1 MSHIKNLPTG
11 PDNLSDPV
19 YVVTTVFNP
28 IRFNSRWRLYNK
40 FAHHVTTSGGI
51 LYTVEVA
58 LGDREFS
65 VTTSNN
71 PCHLQL
77 RSREIIW
84 HKERALNLLIHR
96 LPANWKYLAWVDA
109 DVTFVR
115 TDWINEIRH
124 QLQVYDI
131 LQPWKIAEDLDALEH
146 PIQRHMSFGASFA
159 NRIRTP
165 KQATGNYEGSV
176 ILSSSAGDM
185 QAWHPGFAWAIRRD
199 AFDKIGALFDT
210 GICGAG
216 DNHMA
221 KALVGDAANSC
232 HPQVSEGYRSAVLE
246 WGERAAMLYR
256 NIGYMDGLLLHHWHG
271 PKAGRRYWDRWKILT
286 ETKFDPSKDLI
297 REATG
302 LFGLKPQRYE
312 LKRLLREYF
321 LQRNEDAPY

>member
-1 MSHIKNLPTG
+1 MSHIENLTTR
-11 PDNLSDPV
+11 PDKLLDPV

-28 IRFNSRWRLYNK
+28 IRFNSRWRLYHK
-40 FAHHVTTSGGI
+40 FAHHVAESGGI
-51 LYTVEVA
+51 LYTAEVA
-58 LGDREFS
+58 LGEREFA
-65 VTTSNN
+65 VTNPNN

-77 RSREIIW
+77 RSREIVW
-84 HKERALNLLIHR
+84 HKERALNLIIHR

>member
-1 MSHIKNLPTG
+1 MSHIENLTTR
-11 PDNLSDPV
+11 PDKLSDPV

-51 LYTVEVA
+51 LYTAEVA
-58 LGDREFS
+58 LGEREFS
-65 VTTSNN
+65 VTNPNN

-77 RSREIIW
+77 RSREIVW
-84 HKERALNLLIHR
+84 HKERALNLIIHR